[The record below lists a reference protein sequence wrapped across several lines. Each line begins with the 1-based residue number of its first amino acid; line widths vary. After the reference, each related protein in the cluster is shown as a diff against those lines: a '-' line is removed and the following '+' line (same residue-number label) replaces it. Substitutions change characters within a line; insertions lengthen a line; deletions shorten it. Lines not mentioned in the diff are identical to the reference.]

1 MSQAG
6 VMHFARIETS
16 DRLQRVLDILSD
28 GRSHSTMEIIT
39 EAQVCAV
46 NSCIAEL
53 RMNGFR
59 IDCKQIGRERFEYT
73 LIRAESQTDFYGENA
88 RAKTV

>member
-1 MSQAG
+1 MSQTG
-6 VMHFARIETS
+6 VIHYAKVENS
-16 DRLQRVLDILSD
+16 DRLRRVLGVLSD
-28 GRSHSTMEIIT
+28 GRSHSTMELIT

-73 LIRAESQTDFYGENA
+73 LVSQPVA
-88 RAKTV
+88 A

>member
-1 MSQAG
+1 MNQTGIIHYAK
-6 VMHFARIETS
+6 IESS
-16 DRLQRVLDILSD
+16 DRLQRVLDVLSD
-28 GRSHSTMEIIT
+28 GRSHSTMEIVT
-39 EAQVCAV
+39 AAQVCAV

-73 LIRAESQTDFYGENA
+73 LVKRP
-88 RAKTV
+88 VVV